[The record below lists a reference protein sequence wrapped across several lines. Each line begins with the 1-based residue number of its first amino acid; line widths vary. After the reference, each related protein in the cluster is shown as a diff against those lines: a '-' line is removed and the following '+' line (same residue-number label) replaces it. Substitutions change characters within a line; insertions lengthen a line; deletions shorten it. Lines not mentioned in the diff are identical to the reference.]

1 MIPQL
6 NTRRILALFVA
17 NFLGASLYVS
27 LSLVVMDRAR
37 RAGVTPDAFR
47 WNPADW
53 VLLLFLVLNAA
64 WAIVVL
70 ASPRPHRW
78 DYYGFAWGVWIF
90 ALFLGSGLASI

>member
-6 NTRRILALFVA
+6 SSRRILALFVA

-37 RAGVTPDAFR
+37 RAGVTPDPLR

-53 VLLLFLVLNAA
+53 LLLLFLVLNAA

-78 DYYGFAWGVWIF
+78 DYYVFAWGVWIF
-90 ALFLGSGLASI
+90 AVVLGSGLASI

>member
-1 MIPQL
+1 MIPRL
-6 NTRRILALFVA
+6 NTRRILGLFVA

-37 RAGVTPDAFR
+37 RAGVTPRSFQ
-47 WNPADW
+47 WNPAYW
-53 VLLLFLVLNAA
+53 VFLLFLVLNAA

-78 DYYGFAWGVWIF
+78 DFYGFVWGVWIF
-90 ALFLGSGLASI
+90 AVFLGSGLASI